1 MAISSGGGSDN
12 DEVLSEINITPM
24 VDVMLVLLVVFIIT
38 APLMTNSI
46 TVNLPKT
53 DATEQVQQADKPV
66 AVSIDATGVIY
77 LDKEEVPIQ
86 FVEQELIALKG
97 ANPDVKLSLN
107 ADEAVSY
114 GVVAKIMVIIERSGI
129 DKLSVVTQQ
138 ETL

>member
-1 MAISSGGGSDN
+1 MAISSGSGDN

-53 DATEQVQQADKPV
+53 EATPQVQEPEKPV
-66 AVSIDATGVIY
+66 ILSIDAEGLVY
-77 LDKEEVPIQ
+77 LDKEEVPLQ
-86 FVEQELIALKG
+86 FIEEELTTRKSV
-97 ANPDVKLSLN
+97 NPDIRLSLN

-114 GVVAKIMVIIERSGI
+114 GIVAKVMVSIERAGI
-129 DKLSVVTQQ
+129 DKLSVMTQQ
-138 ETL
+138 E